1 MCVNEAGSIRL
12 MEEKDV
18 EQVEELEKQ
27 CFSVPWSENILK
39 RRLTGRFTASI
50 FITATHTQ
58 QEAAKAVMARDASF
72 VMTSATTHRSSE
84 EMRPTGAKTCEEVSA
99 GSGS

>member
-27 CFSVPWSENILK
+27 
-39 RRLTGRFTASI
+39 
-50 FITATHTQ
+50 
-58 QEAAKAVMARDASF
+58 ARNA
-72 VMTSATTHRSSE
+72 
-84 EMRPTGAKTCEEVSA
+84 EVSFLKK
-99 GSGS
+99 

>member
-39 RRLTGRFTASI
+39 DGLTGRFDTYLGIGKKIKDHVTNTLCFKVLTDDERSAWPGP
-50 FITATHTQ
+50 
-58 QEAAKAVMARDASF
+58 SF
-72 VMTSATTHRSSE
+72 LAPSWNSQK
-84 EMRPTGAKTCEEVSA
+84 PDG
-99 GSGS
+99 

>member
-39 RRLTGRFTASI
+39 TGSPAGLI
-50 FITATHTQ
+50 
-58 QEAAKAVMARDASF
+58 
-72 VMTSATTHRSSE
+72 
-84 EMRPTGAKTCEEVSA
+84 PTWYGKKT
-99 GSGS
+99 GS

>member
-39 RRLTGRFTASI
+39 DGLTGRFDTYG
-50 FITATHTQ
+50 
-58 QEAAKAVMARDASF
+58 KK
-72 VMTSATTHRSSE
+72 
-84 EMRPTGAKTCEEVSA
+84 TGS
-99 GSGS
+99 

>member
-39 RRLTGRFTASI
+39 DGLTGRLI
-50 FITATHTQ
+50 
-58 QEAAKAVMARDASF
+58 
-72 VMTSATTHRSSE
+72 
-84 EMRPTGAKTCEEVSA
+84 PTWYGKKT
-99 GSGS
+99 GS

>member
-27 CFSVPWSENILK
+27 CFLFLGLK
-39 RRLTGRFTASI
+39 I
-50 FITATHTQ
+50 Y
-58 QEAAKAVMARDASF
+58 
-72 VMTSATTHRSSE
+72 
-84 EMRPTGAKTCEEVSA
+84 
-99 GSGS
+99 

>member
-39 RRLTGRFTASI
+39 DGLTGRFDTYLVWEKEFLQMRERSSVLRS
-50 FITATHTQ
+50 FLPG
-58 QEAAKAVMARDASF
+58 AVM
-72 VMTSATTHRSSE
+72 E
-84 EMRPTGAKTCEEVSA
+84 
-99 GSGS
+99 